1 MGAGGGNAV
10 KTSLRGRV
18 DKHESETP
26 IIPLSCQFDTSKEK
40 NEMHE

>member
-1 MGAGGGNAV
+1 MGVGGGNLV

-26 IIPLSCQFDTSKEK
+26 ICQFDTSKEK
-40 NEMHE
+40 KKNEMHE